1 MKALILAAG
10 KGTRFAHSRDQH
22 FGTAQAPAHKCLT
35 QIGHRRV
42 IDFSLDTAV
51 DQGVDEIVLVVGYLA
66 ETIQAA
72 YGNAYRGVPITYTY
86 QTEQRGLVHAMMCGR
101 EALGDA
107 DFWLFL
113 GDEVLVDANHQPMQ
127 KTFESE
133 EAFLVCGVVPTDDME
148 RIRKN
153 YTLAF
158 DEESRRIWR
167 LVEKPVRPFT
177 PYIGT
182 GHCLFRNESLRHMDL
197 MPADPRTGNKELAG
211 LIQYAIDQ
219 GEKVLC
225 HSFAETFHYVN
236 INTYADYQKLEA
248 VLAPHLSSELI
259 S

>member
-1 MKALILAAG
+1 MKALVLAAG
-10 KGTRFAHSRDQH
+10 KGTRFAGSRNAH
-22 FGTAQAPAHKCLT
+22 LGNVQAPAHKCLT

-42 IDFSLDTAV
+42 ADFSLDTAV
-51 DQGVDEIVLVVGYLA
+51 DLGVEEIVLVVGYLA

-72 YGNAYRGVPITYTY
+72 YGDAYRGVPITYAF

-101 EALGDA
+101 EALGKA

-113 GDEVLVDANHQPMQ
+113 GDEVLVDANHQAMQ
-127 KTFESE
+127 DTFDQE
-133 EAFLVCGVVPTDDME
+133 EAFLLCGMVPTQDPE

-158 DEESRRIWR
+158 SETSRRVWR

-182 GHCLFRNESLRHMDL
+182 GHCVFRHEILHYMDL

-211 LIQYAIDQ
+211 LIQYAIDV

-225 HSFAETFHYVN
+225 HSFDEMFHYVN
-236 INTYADYQKLEA
+236 INTYEDYLKLEA
-248 VLAPHLSSELI
+248 MLVGQVVR
-259 S
+259 

>member
-10 KGTRFAHSRDQH
+10 KGTRFASSRNDH
-22 FGTAQAPAHKCLT
+22 FGDVQEPAHKCLT

-42 IDFSLDTAV
+42 ADFSLDTAV
-51 DQGVDEIVLVVGYLA
+51 ELGVNEIVLVVGYLA
-66 ETIQAA
+66 ETIQAV
-72 YGNAYRGVPITYTY
+72 YGDAYRGIPITYAY

-113 GDEVLVDANHQPMQ
+113 GDEVLVDANHHVMQ
-127 KTFESE
+127 DTFYNEA
-133 EAFLVCGVVPTDDME
+133 AFLVCGMVPTKDPE

-158 DEESRRIWR
+158 GEESRQVWR

-182 GHCLFRNESLRHMDL
+182 GHCVFRNEILGYMDL
-197 MPADPRTGNKELAG
+197 MPSDPRTGNKELAG
-211 LIQYAIDQ
+211 LIQYAIDV

-225 HSFAETFHYVN
+225 HSFDEMFHYVN
-236 INTYADYQKLEA
+236 INMYEDYLKLETML
-248 VLAPHLSSELI
+248 VGQLI